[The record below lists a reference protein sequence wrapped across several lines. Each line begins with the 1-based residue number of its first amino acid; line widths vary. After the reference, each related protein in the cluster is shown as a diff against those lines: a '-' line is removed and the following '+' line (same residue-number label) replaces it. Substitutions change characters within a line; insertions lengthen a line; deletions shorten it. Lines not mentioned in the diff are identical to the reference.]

1 VRQNCLEYV
10 LVDVEFFYRYL
21 FFSRK
26 KARSS
31 LNNTVEIE
39 QMDKKDKESSK
50 RKESTEASREHDKK
64 GDEQEISIDELD
76 ATNNQ
81 ETSDE
86 KKKNEQKITQE
97 SSPAKTLLQTLCED
111 ELQELLSAREKLDEQ
126 SEILEEKKSLLAEYE
141 DLLKRKQADFENYRK
156 RVQREFD
163 DFKKYATSDLVLDIL
178 NVIDDFERAIDSAR
192 SSKDFDTLLEGI
204 LLVEKHL
211 RNLLENKYG
220 IELIETVGREFDPM
234 VHDAIMMEESEEYSE
249 DTVVED
255 FQKGYKLHD
264 RVLRPAKVKV
274 AKAVSSNSAS
284 DEKTDEVAESSGKGD

>member
-1 VRQNCLEYV
+1 
-10 LVDVEFFYRYL
+10 VDRII
-21 FFSRK
+21 K
-26 KARSS
+26 
-31 LNNTVEIE
+31 IE
-39 QMDKKDKESSK
+39 NMDRKDKENSK
-50 RKESTEASREHDKK
+50 RKKNTEASRGYDKK
-64 GDEQEISIDELD
+64 GDEQEISIDKLD

-81 ETSDE
+81 EISAE
-86 KKKNEQKITQE
+86 KKKNGQNTTQE
-97 SSPAKTLLQTLCED
+97 CSPAKTLLQTLCED
-111 ELQELLSAREKLDEQ
+111 ELQELLSVREKLDEQ
-126 SEILEEKKSLLAEYE
+126 SKILEEKKSLLSEYE

-211 RNLLENKYG
+211 RNLLESKYD
-220 IELIETVGREFDPM
+220 IEPIETVGREFDPM
-234 VHDAIMMEESEEYSE
+234 VHDAIMMEESEQYSE